1 MSFVQPEKNP
11 SNYTAGI
18 GVAIVFHV
26 VLVWA
31 LMNGLGHKV
40 MQVINAPIETRLVE
54 EVKPP
59 PPPPKVIEMPPP
71 PKFTPPPPAFVPPPE
86 VQVQAPP
93 PPQPTIT
100 ATVAEPPP
108 VIPPVAPRVDAPAP
122 PSPPPAP
129 VVAAPAPPPPI
140 SASVACSNYA
150 QVMGGAVFPREAT
163 RAGLEEG
170 NALIQFTLG
179 PSGEVKDVKALT
191 ASHPAFARSSMRI
204 VAEYKC
210 AGHGRDIRVE
220 VPFAYRSN

>member
-1 MSFVQPEKNP
+1 MSFVQPQKNTARF
-11 SNYTAGI
+11 SAGI
-18 GVAIVFHV
+18 GVAVVFHI
-26 VLVWA
+26 VLLWA
-31 LMNGLGHKV
+31 LMSGLGHKV
-40 MQVINAPIETRLVE
+40 MQVINAPIETKIIE

-100 ATVAEPPP
+100 ATAAEPPP
-108 VIPPVAPRVDAPAP
+108 APPLAAPRVEAQPAPAP
-122 PSPPPAP
+122 
-129 VVAAPAPPPPI
+129 APARV

-150 QVMGGAVFPREAT
+150 KVMGDAGFPREAT

-170 NALIQFTLG
+170 SALIQFTLG
-179 PSGEVKDVKALT
+179 ANGEVKDITALR
-191 ASHPAFARSSMRI
+191 ASHPAFAKGGMRL

-210 AGHGRDIRVE
+210 AGQGVDITVQ
-220 VPFAYRSN
+220 VPFIFKSS